1 MKHEI
6 DMNQRV
12 LARLQKELAPL
23 KKQETEACRLW
34 ALGYKKFL
42 SADEALIKREEKG
55 LTTNSV
61 DEKGVVN
68 KTVQNLWAAKRG
80 WKERDKELTK
90 QRDAA
95 RHAMDV
101 KKSEILEQEKTL
113 SELLHEYQ
121 IQTQQINGIVDKV
134 FMLNEGVV
142 AALENMDKFLAV
154 EVYPKLHE
162 KGTQKTIENSQLTKR
177 LVIMTNSITV
187 MDVAK
192 VQDAS
197 RLIDLFFARI
207 APKQEVEYQD
217 ETVAM
222 LSDLLK
228 ELLDIKIKVKAG
240 PNLSKF
246 LALELSEEKFPELK
260 QAQKLLASAT
270 NYARSGL
277 YVRLFTRAT
286 KDDPWQPVRQS

>member
-1 MKHEI
+1 MKNEI
-6 DMNQRV
+6 ENTQRILV
-12 LARLQKELAPL
+12 RIKKELEPL
-23 KKQETEACRLW
+23 KKQVTEAQRLW
-34 ALGYKKFL
+34 ILGYHKFL
-42 SADEALIKREEKG
+42 AAQKKLEKRIDNG
-55 LTTNSV
+55 LTV
-61 DEKGVVN
+61 DPIDKKGVEN
-68 KTVQNLWAAKRG
+68 KTVKKLWDTLRG
-80 WKERDKELTK
+80 WDERTAELTK

-95 RHAMDV
+95 RLAMEV
-101 KKSEILEQEKTL
+101 KKNEILDQEKHL

-121 IQTQQINGIVDKV
+121 IQTQQTDGMIEKV

-142 AALENMDKFLAV
+142 AALENMDKFLST

-162 KGTQKTIENSQLTKR
+162 KGTQKTIENSDLTKR

-270 NYARSGL
+270 NYSRSGM
-277 YVRLFTRAT
+277 YVRLFIRAS
-286 KDDPWQPVRQS
+286 KDDPWRPVRQS

>member
-6 DMNQRV
+6 ESTQRI
-12 LARLQKELAPL
+12 LNRLKKELEPL
-23 KKQETEACRLW
+23 KKQEAEARRLW
-34 ALGYKKFL
+34 TLGYRKYMAAVKKL
-42 SADEALIKREEKG
+42 NERRKKG
-55 LTTNSV
+55 LTTDFS
-61 DEKGVVN
+61 KGETIN
-68 KTVQNLWAAKRG
+68 LTVKKLWETLDG
-80 WKERDKELTK
+80 WDQKSDELTK
-90 QRDAA
+90 RRDDA
-95 RHAMDV
+95 RLAMEV
-101 KKSEILEQEKTL
+101 KKGEILEEEKNL

-121 IQTQQINGIVDKV
+121 IQTQQTDGMIEKV

-142 AALENMDKFLAV
+142 AALEHMDRVLAT
-154 EVYPKLHE
+154 EVFPQLHE
-162 KGTQKTIENSQLTKR
+162 KGTQKTIENSDLTKR

-187 MDVAK
+187 MDIAK
-192 VQDAS
+192 VQEAS
-197 RLIDLFFARI
+197 VLIDAFFHRI

-246 LALELSEEKFPELK
+246 LALELSEEKFPELRK
-260 QAQKLLASAT
+260 AQRLLASAT
-270 NYARSGL
+270 NYSRSGL
-277 YVRLFTRAT
+277 YVRLFIRDI

>member
-1 MKHEI
+1 MKHKIEI
-6 DMNQRV
+6 NERI
-12 LARLQKELAPL
+12 LARIKKELEPL
-23 KKQETEACRLW
+23 KKKETEARRLW
-34 ALGYKKFL
+34 TLGYQKFL
-42 SADEALIKREEKG
+42 NAQKKLQSRIANG
-55 LTTNSV
+55 LTV
-61 DEKGVVN
+61 DPIDKNGVEN
-68 KTVQNLWAAKRG
+68 KTVKKFWDTLSG
-80 WKERDKELTK
+80 WDDRSIEFTK
-90 QRDAA
+90 IRDAA
-95 RHAMDV
+95 RKAMEM
-101 KKSEILEQEKTL
+101 KKSEIIEQEKIL

-121 IQTQQINGIVDKV
+121 IQTQQTDGMIEKV

-142 AALENMDKFLAV
+142 AALENMDKFLAS
-154 EVYPKLHE
+154 EVYPNLHE
-162 KGTQKTIENSQLTKR
+162 KGTQKTIENSELTKR

-197 RLIDLFFARI
+197 CLIDSFFARI

-286 KDDPWQPVRQS
+286 KDDKWQPVRQS